1 MVDRDGEVTVAFEL
15 ANELGGLVR
24 PNLPRATARLAQQM
38 AVLPG
43 GMDVELLA
51 TVSPV
56 AMVEVPEL
64 LEDIERSIDG

>member
-1 MVDRDGEVTVAFEL
+1 
-15 ANELGGLVR
+15 
-24 PNLPRATARLAQQM
+24 M